1 VTPDPGDEAAAAA
14 APADEVRLVEALL
27 FAAPEPLEEEA
38 LRRHLPEGADL
49 EAILAELARH
59 YDGRGVALAR
69 LGGGWTFRTAPDLAE
84 RLRIR
89 LAAPRKLSRAA
100 LECLAIIAYHQP
112 ITRVELETVRGVATS
127 RGTLDILIEA
137 GWIRPGRRRL
147 TPGRPLT
154 WVTTR
159 QFLVQ
164 FGLDTLDAL
173 PGIEELKA
181 AGLIDARS
189 AIATLPGGALAA
201 EGNEAEEGDAAA
213 EDEDPAEFAEEEEG
227 EAPEEEAAPRSGQRP
242 GLGIVRRI
250 DGGGR

>member
-1 VTPDPGDEAAAAA
+1 
-14 APADEVRLVEALL
+14 
-27 FAAPEPLEEEA
+27 
-38 LRRHLPEGADL
+38 
-49 EAILAELARH
+49 
-59 YDGRGVALAR
+59 
-69 LGGGWTFRTAPDLAE
+69 
-84 RLRIR
+84 
-89 LAAPRKLSRAA
+89 
-100 LECLAIIAYHQP
+100 LAIIAYHQP
-112 ITRVELETVRGVATS
+112 ITRVELESVRGVATS

-137 GWIRPGRRRL
+137 GWIRPGRRRP

-181 AGLIDARS
+181 AGLIDARP
-189 AIATLPGGALAA
+189 AVATLPGGALAA
-201 EGNEAEEGDAAA
+201 DGAEADEGDAAA
-213 EDEDPAEFAEEEEG
+213 EDESGGPTEEEEG
-227 EAPEEEAAPRSGQRP
+227 EAPEEAAPGQRR